1 MSDHGSV
8 YDLGTLDPA
17 PARPQPDAGMHPTKT
32 MPLRT
37 AMPRAVVRS
46 QPAFD
51 PAGTLSLFVPGAGQL
66 AHGDIALGLF
76 FLSSLACMGSLG
88 WALVA
93 TLDRI
98 TATLRVLDLPGAPA
112 VWALTTVFGV
122 GGALHMA
129 SVLGA
134 NPHVDTRTPHPV
146 VAGLASAIVPG
157 WGQILNGSYKRACLF
172 VGCLWVIAAIWIL
185 ALPVVQS
192 SLESLRLFIP
202 PEVMLFCSPAVRFT
216 APAVIWALS
225 IYDAAAT
232 AAAARR

>member
-1 MSDHGSV
+1 MSDHSNV
-8 YDLGTLDPA
+8 YNLGTLDPTPA
-17 PARPQPDAGMHPTKT
+17 PPQPDAGMQPTKT

-37 AMPRAVVRS
+37 AVPRAVVRS
-46 QPAFD
+46 KPAFD

-66 AHGDIALGLF
+66 VRGDLAIGLF
-76 FLSSLACMGSLG
+76 FLSSLAFMASLG
-88 WALVA
+88 WALVI

-98 TATLRVLDLPGAPA
+98 TATLRVLGFPGAPA
-112 VWALTTVFGV
+112 VWALTSVFVV
-122 GGALHMA
+122 GGVLHMA

-157 WGQILNGSYKRACLF
+157 WGQILNGSYKRACMF
-172 VGCLWVIAAIWIL
+172 VGCLWMIAAMWII
-185 ALPVVQS
+185 ASPVVQS

-225 IYDAAAT
+225 IYDAAAS